1 MMNCNRNR
9 QMVKRRIYSFQM
21 DGESRAEAI
30 CRAFQ
35 QYTLVDW
42 ALYDRVSFQIV
53 SSVKHPLLMRELSQ
67 LMSIAQSFKDSAQVE
82 FLQESQAGA
91 EQRLL
96 LVILAYRDGNESPEE
111 FVFGDE
117 MLGNL
122 VPICRYITFAF
133 LMMHYGVFLYSFP
146 CFLRL

>member
-21 DGESRAEAI
+21 DGGSRAEAI

-42 ALYDRVSFQIV
+42 ALCNKVSFQIV
-53 SSVKHPLLMRELSQ
+53 SSVEHPLLMGELSQ
-67 LMSIAQSFKDSAQVE
+67 LMSIGQSFTDSAQVG
-82 FLQESQAGA
+82 FLQKIQAGD

-96 LVILAYRDGNESPEE
+96 LVILAYRDGNESAE
-111 FVFGDE
+111 
-117 MLGNL
+117 
-122 VPICRYITFAF
+122 
-133 LMMHYGVFLYSFP
+133 
-146 CFLRL
+146 

>member
-1 MMNCNRNR
+1 MMNSNNNK

-30 CRAFQ
+30 LRAFQ

-42 ALYDRVSFQIV
+42 ALYNKVSFQIV

-96 LVILAYRDGNESPEE
+96 LVILAYRVDS
-111 FVFGDE
+111 
-117 MLGNL
+117 NL
-122 VPICRYITFAF
+122 KVCH
-133 LMMHYGVFLYSFP
+133 L
-146 CFLRL
+146 

>member
-42 ALYDRVSFQIV
+42 ALYNKVSFQIV
-53 SSVKHPLLMRELSQ
+53 SSVNHPLLMRELSQ
-67 LMSIAQSFKDSAQVE
+67 LMSIAQSFNDSAQVE
-82 FLQESQAGA
+82 FLQQIQAGD

-96 LVILAYRDGNESPEE
+96 LVILAYRDGNESAE
-111 FVFGDE
+111 
-117 MLGNL
+117 
-122 VPICRYITFAF
+122 
-133 LMMHYGVFLYSFP
+133 
-146 CFLRL
+146 

>member
-9 QMVKRRIYSFQM
+9 QMVKSRIYSFQM

-42 ALYDRVSFQIV
+42 ALYNKVSFQIV

-67 LMSIAQSFKDSAQVE
+67 LMSIGQSFMDSAQVE
-82 FLQESQAGA
+82 LHQKIQAGD

-96 LVILAYRDGNESPEE
+96 LVILAYRDGNESTE
-111 FVFGDE
+111 
-117 MLGNL
+117 
-122 VPICRYITFAF
+122 
-133 LMMHYGVFLYSFP
+133 
-146 CFLRL
+146 

>member
-30 CRAFQ
+30 LRAFQ

-42 ALYDRVSFQIV
+42 ALYNKVSFQIV
-53 SSVKHPLLMRELSQ
+53 SSVEHPLLMGELIL
-67 LMSIAQSFKDSAQVE
+67 LMSIGQSFTDSAQVE
-82 FLQESQAGA
+82 FLQKIQAGD

-96 LVILAYRDGNESPEE
+96 LVILAYRDGNESTE
-111 FVFGDE
+111 
-117 MLGNL
+117 
-122 VPICRYITFAF
+122 
-133 LMMHYGVFLYSFP
+133 
-146 CFLRL
+146 

>member
-1 MMNCNRNR
+1 
-9 QMVKRRIYSFQM
+9 MVKRRIYSFQM

-42 ALYDRVSFQIV
+42 ALYNKVSFQIV

-67 LMSIAQSFKDSAQVE
+67 LMSIAQSFNDSAQVE
-82 FLQESQAGA
+82 FLQQIQAGD

-96 LVILAYRDGNESPEE
+96 LVILAYRDGNESAE
-111 FVFGDE
+111 
-117 MLGNL
+117 
-122 VPICRYITFAF
+122 
-133 LMMHYGVFLYSFP
+133 
-146 CFLRL
+146 

>member
-30 CRAFQ
+30 LRAFQ

-42 ALYDRVSFQIV
+42 TLYDRVSFQIV
-53 SSVKHPLLMRELSQ
+53 SSVKHPLLMGELSQ
-67 LMSIAQSFKDSAQVE
+67 LMSIGQSFMDSAQVE
-82 FLQESQAGA
+82 LHQKIQAGD

-96 LVILAYRDGNESPEE
+96 LVILAYSVDS
-111 FVFGDE
+111 
-117 MLGNL
+117 NL
-122 VPICRYITFAF
+122 KVYH
-133 LMMHYGVFLYSFP
+133 L
-146 CFLRL
+146 

>member
-1 MMNCNRNR
+1 
-9 QMVKRRIYSFQM
+9 MVKRRIYSFQM

-82 FLQESQAGA
+82 FLQQIQAGD

-96 LVILAYRDGNESPEE
+96 LVIMPYRNGNESV
-111 FVFGDE
+111 VF
-117 MLGNL
+117 
-122 VPICRYITFAF
+122 
-133 LMMHYGVFLYSFP
+133 
-146 CFLRL
+146 

>member
-42 ALYDRVSFQIV
+42 ALYNKVSFQIV

-82 FLQESQAGA
+82 LHQKIQAGD

-96 LVILAYRDGNESPEE
+96 LVILAYRDGNESAE
-111 FVFGDE
+111 
-117 MLGNL
+117 
-122 VPICRYITFAF
+122 
-133 LMMHYGVFLYSFP
+133 
-146 CFLRL
+146 

>member
-42 ALYDRVSFQIV
+42 ALYDRVYLQIV
-53 SSVKHPLLMRELSQ
+53 SSVKNPLLMRELSQ
-67 LMSIAQSFKDSAQVE
+67 LMSIAQSFMDSAQVE
-82 FLQESQAGA
+82 LHQKIQAGD

-96 LVILAYRDGNESPEE
+96 LVILAYRDGNESAE
-111 FVFGDE
+111 
-117 MLGNL
+117 
-122 VPICRYITFAF
+122 
-133 LMMHYGVFLYSFP
+133 
-146 CFLRL
+146 

>member
-42 ALYDRVSFQIV
+42 ALYNKGSFQIG

-82 FLQESQAGA
+82 FLQQIQAGD

-96 LVILAYRDGNESPEE
+96 LVILAYRDGNELTE
-111 FVFGDE
+111 
-117 MLGNL
+117 
-122 VPICRYITFAF
+122 
-133 LMMHYGVFLYSFP
+133 
-146 CFLRL
+146 

>member
-1 MMNCNRNR
+1 
-9 QMVKRRIYSFQM
+9 MVKRRIYSFQM

-42 ALYDRVSFQIV
+42 ALYNKVSFQIV

-82 FLQESQAGA
+82 FLQQIQAGD

-96 LVILAYRDGNESPEE
+96 LVILAYRDGNELTE
-111 FVFGDE
+111 
-117 MLGNL
+117 
-122 VPICRYITFAF
+122 
-133 LMMHYGVFLYSFP
+133 
-146 CFLRL
+146 

>member
-1 MMNCNRNR
+1 MNCNRNR
-9 QMVKRRIYSFQM
+9 QMVKRRIYSFLM

-42 ALYDRVSFQIV
+42 TLYDRVSFQIV

-82 FLQESQAGA
+82 FFQESQAGA

-96 LVILAYRDGNESPEE
+96 LVILAYRDGNESTE
-111 FVFGDE
+111 
-117 MLGNL
+117 
-122 VPICRYITFAF
+122 
-133 LMMHYGVFLYSFP
+133 
-146 CFLRL
+146 

>member
-1 MMNCNRNR
+1 MMNSNNNK

-42 ALYDRVSFQIV
+42 ALYNKVSFQIV
-53 SSVKHPLLMRELSQ
+53 SSVKHPLLMGELSQ
-67 LMSIAQSFKDSAQVE
+67 FMSIGQSFTDSAKVE
-82 FLQESQAGA
+82 FLQKIQAGD

-96 LVILAYRDGNESPEE
+96 LVILAYRDGNESTE
-111 FVFGDE
+111 
-117 MLGNL
+117 
-122 VPICRYITFAF
+122 
-133 LMMHYGVFLYSFP
+133 
-146 CFLRL
+146 

>member
-30 CRAFQ
+30 LRAFQ

-42 ALYDRVSFQIV
+42 VLYNKVSFQIV

-82 FLQESQAGA
+82 FHQKIQAGD

-96 LVILAYRDGNESPEE
+96 LVILAYRDGNESTE
-111 FVFGDE
+111 
-117 MLGNL
+117 
-122 VPICRYITFAF
+122 
-133 LMMHYGVFLYSFP
+133 
-146 CFLRL
+146 

>member
-1 MMNCNRNR
+1 MLHKLIFLMCEVILHPFLLSLHQKTSKEMMNCNRNR

-53 SSVKHPLLMRELSQ
+53 SSVKHPLLMGELSQ
-67 LMSIAQSFKDSAQVE
+67 LMSIGQSFLDSAQVE
-82 FLQESQAGA
+82 LHQKIQAGD

-96 LVILAYRDGNESPEE
+96 LVILAYKTENVAKDLS
-111 FVFGDE
+111 
-117 MLGNL
+117 
-122 VPICRYITFAF
+122 
-133 LMMHYGVFLYSFP
+133 
-146 CFLRL
+146 

>member
-30 CRAFQ
+30 LRAFQ

-42 ALYDRVSFQIV
+42 ALYDMVSFQIV
-53 SSVKHPLLMRELSQ
+53 SSVKHPLLMGELSQ
-67 LMSIAQSFKDSAQVE
+67 LMSIGQSFKDYAQVE
-82 FLQESQAGA
+82 LLQKIQAGD

-96 LVILAYRDGNESPEE
+96 LVILAYKTENVAKDLS
-111 FVFGDE
+111 
-117 MLGNL
+117 
-122 VPICRYITFAF
+122 
-133 LMMHYGVFLYSFP
+133 
-146 CFLRL
+146 

>member
-42 ALYDRVSFQIV
+42 ALYNKVSFQIV

-67 LMSIAQSFKDSAQVE
+67 LMSIAQSFKDSAKVE
-82 FLQESQAGA
+82 FLQQIQAGD

-96 LVILAYRDGNESPEE
+96 LVILTYRDGNESAE
-111 FVFGDE
+111 
-117 MLGNL
+117 
-122 VPICRYITFAF
+122 
-133 LMMHYGVFLYSFP
+133 
-146 CFLRL
+146 

>member
-1 MMNCNRNR
+1 MMNSNNNK

-30 CRAFQ
+30 LRAFQ

-42 ALYDRVSFQIV
+42 ALYNKVSFQIV

-67 LMSIAQSFKDSAQVE
+67 LMSIAQSFKYSAQVE
-82 FLQESQAGA
+82 FLQQIQAGD

-96 LVILAYRDGNESPEE
+96 LVILAYRDGNESTE
-111 FVFGDE
+111 
-117 MLGNL
+117 
-122 VPICRYITFAF
+122 
-133 LMMHYGVFLYSFP
+133 
-146 CFLRL
+146 

>member
-9 QMVKRRIYSFQM
+9 QMVKCRVYSFQM

-42 ALYDRVSFQIV
+42 ALYNKVSFQIV

-82 FLQESQAGA
+82 FLQQIQAGD

-96 LVILAYRDGNESPEE
+96 LVILAYRDGNELTE
-111 FVFGDE
+111 
-117 MLGNL
+117 
-122 VPICRYITFAF
+122 
-133 LMMHYGVFLYSFP
+133 
-146 CFLRL
+146 

>member
-1 MMNCNRNR
+1 MLHKLIFLMCEVILHPFLLSLHQKTSKEMMNCNRNR

-30 CRAFQ
+30 LRAFQ

-53 SSVKHPLLMRELSQ
+53 SSVKHPLLMGELSQ
-67 LMSIAQSFKDSAQVE
+67 LMSIGQSFMDSAQVE
-82 FLQESQAGA
+82 LHQKIKAGD

-96 LVILAYRDGNESPEE
+96 LVILAYSVDS
-111 FVFGDE
+111 
-117 MLGNL
+117 NL
-122 VPICRYITFAF
+122 KVYH
-133 LMMHYGVFLYSFP
+133 L
-146 CFLRL
+146 

>member
-42 ALYDRVSFQIV
+42 ALYDKVSFQIV

-82 FLQESQAGA
+82 FLQKIQAGD

-96 LVILAYRDGNESPEE
+96 LVILAYRDGNESTE
-111 FVFGDE
+111 
-117 MLGNL
+117 
-122 VPICRYITFAF
+122 
-133 LMMHYGVFLYSFP
+133 
-146 CFLRL
+146 

>member
-1 MMNCNRNR
+1 MMNSNNNK

-30 CRAFQ
+30 LRAFQ

-42 ALYDRVSFQIV
+42 ALYNKVSFQIV

-82 FLQESQAGA
+82 FLQQIQAGD

-96 LVILAYRDGNESPEE
+96 LVILAYRDGNESTE
-111 FVFGDE
+111 
-117 MLGNL
+117 
-122 VPICRYITFAF
+122 
-133 LMMHYGVFLYSFP
+133 
-146 CFLRL
+146 

>member
-9 QMVKRRIYSFQM
+9 QMVKCRIYSFQM

-42 ALYDRVSFQIV
+42 ALYNKVSFQIV

-67 LMSIAQSFKDSAQVE
+67 LMSIAQSFNDSAQVE
-82 FLQESQAGA
+82 FLQQIQAGD

-96 LVILAYRDGNESPEE
+96 LVILAYRDGNESTE
-111 FVFGDE
+111 
-117 MLGNL
+117 
-122 VPICRYITFAF
+122 
-133 LMMHYGVFLYSFP
+133 
-146 CFLRL
+146 